1 MKKARKFL
9 SVLFAM
15 IFMLSMITMTASAE
29 DDEYINNTAEINFEN
44 IDVYIA
50 DHTELI
56 LEPSDDIGLFEK
68 IKTEKQIEEFSNHI
82 ENYPTTKSTLTEQ
95 LKTGDLLTVS
105 YSETP
110 FVDVGDHLEPLSS
123 SAPSAIG
130 ELNPKHYFSIQT
142 AITRGTSTNS
152 AGEYLYTV
160 ITSGEWSINTILS
173 GAKYPSYG
181 EDYIILAD
189 PSDMTYVSSTILAL
203 YDDGEYGNSN
213 HVSGGH
219 YTSDNG
225 RPYVQYDIQDDPLG
239 TKQLQ
244 SFTLIVQYR
253 GQSKNITRNIDAL
266 YVHTWMNIT
275 INSIEISTTI
285 QPDGSISYAFA
296 LEISNENKYWDLPSN
311 VAFNF

>member
-15 IFMLSMITMTASAE
+15 IFMLSLITMTASAE

-68 IKTEKQIEEFSNHI
+68 IKTEKQIDDFSNYI
-82 ENYPTTKSTLTEQ
+82 ENYSTTKSTLTEQ

-110 FVDVGDHLEPLSS
+110 LVDAGDHLEPLSS
-123 SAPSAIG
+123 SLHTAEG
-130 ELNPKHYFSIQT
+130 ERKNYGNFFFV
-142 AITRGTSTNS
+142 TSVMRSGNANS

-160 ITSGEWSINTILS
+160 STSGEWTVNSILS
-173 GAKYPSYG
+173 GANYPSYG
-181 EDYIILAD
+181 DDFVIQAIH
-189 PSDMTYVSSTILAL
+189 SDMTYVDSDMLVL
-203 YDDGEYGNSN
+203 YDDGEYGGSSYYRLDDIN
-213 HVSGGH
+213 
-219 YTSDNG
+219 DN
-225 RPYVQYDIQDDPLG
+225 YITYAVKDDPLG
-239 TKQLQ
+239 TKELT
-244 SFTLIVQYR
+244 SFLLTATYY
-253 GQSKNITRNIDAL
+253 GTSKTYTRNI
-266 YVHTWMNIT
+266 YSKYIHTWASVGIE
-275 INSIEISTTI
+275 SIGIEFSYSLIGQVISVFPKI
-285 QPDGSISYAFA
+285 E
-296 LEISNENKYWDLPSN
+296 LEDTNKSWKTASN